1 MQAIQNL
8 IQKVRATRAQR
19 IAQPGSRARLKLGAT
34 VKIVLAVVFVLPV
47 IFLMFLSRTP
57 SSLKPEKYTET
68 GTLAQPSARGFG
80 AFGSE
85 EERYDYLV
93 QKTERDYA
101 GLEKSLALQK
111 EINKELLLTLQELKA
126 SFSLLEKKV
135 DSMPE
140 EVKSSM
146 KKAMTQI
153 DNKMKAML
161 PTATEAEDGTMLL
174 PGRLRIITVPHE
186 AGKVQGEVE
195 HRKYVYLPT
204 GSFVKAT
211 LLTGAYAPC
220 DKANPLPVLISV
232 DEAFYGPNMTRVPL
246 KGCFAIGKAIADYNS
261 SRAVIQIV
269 DLAYVSPKGKVFE
282 THDNLGWIAGE
293 DGILGI
299 PGQLV
304 RRTGKELTG
313 AFASGFLSGAA
324 EALSQA
330 ETSPVEDGR
339 IVAGDVGKYAG
350 FSGLS
355 EAAGIMSK
363 YYANLLD
370 EIITAV
376 KIDMGKPCYLIMQKG
391 VEIEGLTPEEV
402 STASPYTGVD

>member
-1 MQAIQNL
+1 MQALQNL

-19 IAQPGSRARLKLGAT
+19 IAQSSGPKLSPT
-34 VKIVLAVVFVLPV
+34 VWIVLAVVFLLPT
-47 IFLMFLSRTP
+47 IFLMFHSRTP
-57 SSLKPEKYTET
+57 SSLKLKEYAET
-68 GTLAQPSARGFG
+68 STLVQPSARGFG

-85 EERYDYLV
+85 EERYNYLV
-93 QKTERDYA
+93 RKTEGDYV
-101 GLEKSLALQK
+101 GLEKQLALQK
-111 EINKELLLTLQELKA
+111 EINKEFLLTLQELKA
-126 SFSLLEKKV
+126 SSKLLERKV
-135 DSMPE
+135 GSMQE

-146 KKAMTQI
+146 EKAMAQI

-161 PTATEAEDGTMLL
+161 PATTETEEGTILL
-174 PGRLRIITVPHE
+174 PGRLRIISVPPGT
-186 AGKVQGEVE
+186 GKVQGEVE

-293 DGILGI
+293 DGIMGI

-330 ETSPVEDGR
+330 ETSPVEQGR

-350 FSGLS
+350 YSGLG
-355 EAAGIMSK
+355 EAASIMSK

-370 EIITAV
+370 EIVTAV